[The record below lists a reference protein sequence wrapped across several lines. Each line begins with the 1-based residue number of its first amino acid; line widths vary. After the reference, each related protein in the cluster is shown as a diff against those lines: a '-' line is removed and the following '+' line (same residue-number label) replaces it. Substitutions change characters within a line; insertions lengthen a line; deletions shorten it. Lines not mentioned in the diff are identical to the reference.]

1 MDDIPSSTV
10 SSLRQQLV
18 TSGNKLLICPACNKL
33 NEVDESATN
42 FTCPQCETFVEYR
55 QCPRCRGNLNFI
67 GDTRESLKL
76 KCPPCGYHGKPSKF
90 KAFSP
95 GSADLDGIRDFYIR
109 IGVDPDKALACAVFP
124 GRTLVR
130 GAILS
135 TERLSGL
142 TSGECTIEF
151 SNDLVF
157 VILGTL
163 ENTIMVPFQKVRN
176 ISFSGRGAVTTT
188 TRTGGGFFGGGIGSI
203 SSMGEGMLLARA
215 MNALSTKTVSTT
227 TKETI
232 ITLEWDSG
240 GVALI
245 NTQFVPLELAGQCQ
259 HIIDRMTDIEKS
271 RSETFEATTN
281 EMKLDTAPNLIEQL
295 ERLAALHQSGALTDK
310 EFTAAKAG
318 LMSP

>member
-1 MDDIPSSTV
+1 
-10 SSLRQQLV
+10 
-18 TSGNKLLICPACNKL
+18 
-33 NEVDESATN
+33 
-42 FTCPQCETFVEYR
+42 
-55 QCPRCRGNLNFI
+55 
-67 GDTRESLKL
+67 
-76 KCPPCGYHGKPSKF
+76 
-90 KAFSP
+90 
-95 GSADLDGIRDFYIR
+95 
-109 IGVDPDKALACAVFP
+109 
-124 GRTLVR
+124 
-130 GAILS
+130 
-135 TERLSGL
+135 
-142 TSGECTIEF
+142 
-151 SNDLVF
+151 
-157 VILGTL
+157 
-163 ENTIMVPFQKVRN
+163 
-176 ISFSGRGAVTTT
+176 
-188 TRTGGGFFGGGIGSI
+188 
-203 SSMGEGMLLARA
+203 MGEGMLLARA